1 MYLQKQ
7 AKYAF
12 GVLTYGTSTS
22 GRSRFHSGSSRRFE
36 GVIIDSGAVVEGKVT
51 RVTDFGAFV
60 ELKETGETGL
70 VHISQIAH
78 EFVRSVADF
87 LKEGQE
93 ITVKVLG
100 RDEKGRLDLSIKE
113 MQEEP
118 EEIPKPKRIGKQSP
132 AFEAKLRSFMRDAKE
147 RTTAGEGAIGSTSKK
162 KKKK

>member
-1 MYLQKQ
+1 M
-7 AKYAF
+7 
-12 GVLTYGTSTS
+12 
-22 GRSRFHSGSSRRFE
+22 
-36 GVIIDSGAVVEGKVT
+36 IIDSGAVVEGKVT

-147 RTTAGEGAIGSTSKK
+147 RTTAGEGAVGSTSKK
-162 KKKK
+162 KKNK